1 MTTMIMYPSRLVV
14 QNLAVAQLVPQ
25 VMIVIAVDTAYVA
38 SQANGFIT
46 SGVYMIDNMVRR
58 GSTNEGTLDLSTI
71 CSVGNLIGFHSVP
84 INAAGS
90 SGDQV
95 VITAFATI
103 QGNVF
108 TGAGHPIPQ
117 PPFGFEP
124 QGSYWIGQAIRAGTE
139 TYQIQIKVTV
149 GQLQPVSVFVQWPS
163 AQITAS

>member
-1 MTTMIMYPSRLVV
+1 MMITHPSRRVV
-14 QNLAVAQLVPQ
+14 MVQAGAQLIPQ
-25 VMIVIAVDTAYVA
+25 VVIVIAVDTAYVA
-38 SQANGFIT
+38 SQGDGFIT

-58 GSTNEGTLDLSTI
+58 GSSNEGTLDLHTV

-84 INAAGS
+84 VDAAGS
-90 SGDQV
+90 FGDQV
-95 VITAFATI
+95 VITSFADI

-108 TGAGHPIPQ
+108 TGAGHPIQQ
-117 PPFGFEP
+117 PPFGSEP

-149 GQLQPVSVFVQWPS
+149 GQLQPVSFYVQWN